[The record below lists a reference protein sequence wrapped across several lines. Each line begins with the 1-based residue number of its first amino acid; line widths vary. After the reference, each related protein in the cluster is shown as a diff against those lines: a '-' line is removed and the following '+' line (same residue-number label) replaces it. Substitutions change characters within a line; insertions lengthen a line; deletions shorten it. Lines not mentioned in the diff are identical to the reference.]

1 MAGNTGTTTPLTADE
16 STKQNKIERF
26 YRSVPKVYKPGENP
40 VITNFLKAFA
50 CSDAEVTTQINN
62 AEDQLFVRSAEG
74 SNLDRLANSR
84 GVSRPSELGLDDETF
99 QNLIPN
105 LSFKPKQIRK
115 AFYDTADVFWGPTS
129 SRANLETNNAAP
141 FDLSPGDT
149 LTVQIDTRDIQIITV
164 RSTDIANPGAAT
176 AEEAAAFLSNI
187 EGATVAII
195 VDSLT
200 GNETINVRTNTPGL
214 RGSVQFIEGTAL
226 DTGKLEFSTIK
237 QELRDQD
244 QRVSVFEINP
254 NEICMEIPA
263 IVPALRRTLRGSHHF
278 HADSTIEPPV
288 APANCSWV
296 GSFFYDP
303 NGVQTSF
310 TFTSQNAQLGA
321 PIFKGDIL
329 TSITVDDTSKFE
341 ETSGLLVFGL
351 GTSKEEAVVAYRGIP
366 NSNTILIDPSYSF
379 QNDHALGTTINVVSA
394 EVPYA
399 PRRNGDDYAIYFT
412 SPGGAR
418 SIVEEILDSLKAAG
432 IVLKFIVLAPTYK
445 YLCDNPYLDNDD

>member
-1 MAGNTGTTTPLTADE
+1 MAGIIGSTPQNTASE
-16 STKQNKIERF
+16 ATKQNKIERMF
-26 YRSVPKVYKPGENP
+26 RSVPKIYKPGENP
-40 VITNFLKAFA
+40 VITAFLKAFA
-50 CSDAEVTTQINN
+50 CSDAEVTTQIQN

-84 GVSRPSELGLDDETF
+84 GVSRPAELGLDDETF
-99 QNLIPN
+99 QELIPN

-129 SRANLETNNAAP
+129 SRANLETNNSATFA
-141 FDLSPGDT
+141 LVPGDN
-149 LTVQIDTRDIQIITV
+149 LTVQIDTRDPQIITV
-164 RSTDIANPGAAT
+164 RTGEIANPGSAT
-176 AEEAAAFLSNI
+176 SDEAAQFLSQI
-187 EGATVAII
+187 DGATVTIV

-200 GNETINVRTNTPGL
+200 GDEFINVRTNTPGL
-214 RGSVQFIEGTAL
+214 RGSVQFIEGSAL
-226 DTGKLEFSTIK
+226 ASGKLEFSTIK
-237 QELRDQD
+237 RELRDQD

-278 HADSTIEPPV
+278 HADSTIEDPV
-288 APANCSWV
+288 APANCSWI

-310 TFTSQNAQLGA
+310 TFSSQGAKLGA

-341 ETSGLLVFGL
+341 NSSGLLVFGL

-379 QNDHALGTTINVVSA
+379 QNDHALGTTVNVVTA
-394 EVPYA
+394 ETPYT

-418 SIVEEILDSLKAAG
+418 SIVEDILDSLKAAG
-432 IVLKFIVLAPTYK
+432 IVIKFIVLAPTYK
-445 YLCDNPYLDNDD
+445 YLCTNPYLDTDS